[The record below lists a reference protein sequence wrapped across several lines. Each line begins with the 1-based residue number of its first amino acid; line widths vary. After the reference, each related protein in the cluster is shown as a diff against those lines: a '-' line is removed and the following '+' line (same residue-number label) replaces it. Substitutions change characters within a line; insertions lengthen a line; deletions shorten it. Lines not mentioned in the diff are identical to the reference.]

1 MFIRLVDDSLEH
13 MLRAEL
19 PFPEEAG
26 DVSFDVPSSAWAG
39 SVTRPTVNLFLFDIS
54 RSSQPNRFT
63 RRASAEDGRTERRK
77 PQPMIEL
84 NYMISA
90 WVGNDPRESH
100 QLLGEVLSRFAARD
114 ALPAEYVAPELEAP
128 ILISFVEDDRHRA
141 RDIWNG
147 ANNSLQA
154 GFSMHV
160 TVPADTFGWTLE
172 PRGVTMIQ
180 AGAAPTVPAGSD

>member
-26 DVSFDVPSSAWAG
+26 DVSFDVPSSAWSG
-39 SVTRPTVNLFLFDIS
+39 SVTRPTINLFLFDIT
-54 RSSQPNRFT
+54 RSSQPNRGF
-63 RRASAEDGRTERRK
+63 RRETEDGRHERRR

-90 WVGNDPRESH
+90 WVANDARESH
-100 QLLGEVLSRFAARD
+100 HLLGEVISRIATRD
-114 ALPAEYVAPELEAP
+114 AVPQEFTAPQLDGT
-128 ILISFVEDDRHRA
+128 ILLSFVEDDRHRA

-147 ANNSLQA
+147 ANNALQA

-160 TVPADTFGWTLE
+160 TVPADAFGWTLE
-172 PRGVTMIQ
+172 PKPPVMIQ
-180 AGAAPTVPAGSD
+180 AGVGEVSG